1 MAENSSELDA
11 INHLLEIERDA
22 AVLID
27 DAKIEAD
34 KRIASAKNQYN
45 TQYKSKYD
53 EIVKD
58 LDSKYNTSIDE
69 ISDKYNKEID
79 AYKTQLE
86 EKQQNEAS
94 FNSLLDKLLFE

>member
-34 KRIASAKNQYN
+34 KRIANAKNQYN
-45 TQYKSKYD
+45 AQYKSKYED
-53 EIVKD
+53 IVKE
-58 LDSKYNTSIDE
+58 LESKYNTSIDE
-69 ISDKYNKEID
+69 ISDKYKKEID
-79 AYKTQLE
+79 AYKNELK
-86 EKQQNEAS
+86 EKKQDEGNFS
-94 FNSLLDKLLFE
+94 SLLDKLFFE

>member
-34 KRIASAKNQYN
+34 KRIANAKNQYN

-53 EIVKD
+53 EIVND
-58 LDSKYNTSIDE
+58 LDSKYNTSVDD
-69 ISDKYNKEID
+69 ISNKYKQEID

-86 EKQQNEAS
+86 SKEQNEKAFS
-94 FNSLLDKLLFE
+94 SLLDKLLFE